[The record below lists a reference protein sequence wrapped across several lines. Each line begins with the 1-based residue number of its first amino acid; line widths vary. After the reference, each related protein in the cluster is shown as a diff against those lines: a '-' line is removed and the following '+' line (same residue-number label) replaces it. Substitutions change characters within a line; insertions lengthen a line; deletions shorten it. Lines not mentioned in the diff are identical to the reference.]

1 MEIMHKG
8 MWTGRRVL
16 YLSVDAIRA
25 NPDQPRKYF
34 EPEALREL
42 AESIGRYGILQP
54 LTVRRGEDGYE
65 LIAGERRLRAAKLAG
80 LRKVPCLAVR
90 SDEEE
95 SALLSLIENLQRQ
108 DLHYMEEAAAIA
120 KLIAVYGLS
129 QEQAAERLGKSQSAV
144 ANKLRLL
151 RLSPACVALL
161 REGGLSERHA
171 RPAAIERRERAS
183 GGAARH
189 RGAGLQRGAG
199 GGVHRVGF
207 AARGGHAAAA
217 EADVHREGCA
227 AVSQHH
233 PAEHGHHAARGGGRG
248 VRAGGH
254 GRGDPADHPHPTHGG
269 CQNGVKIVTKSLL
282 FFAKSMLYCN
292 RLAVVY
298 TAGY

>member
-42 AESIGRYGILQP
+42 AESIVRHLQP

-80 LRKVPCLAVR
+80 LREVPCLAVR

-129 QEQAAERLGKSQSAV
+129 QEQARRGWASR
-144 ANKLRLL
+144 R
-151 RLSPACVALL
+151 
-161 REGGLSERHA
+161 A
-171 RPAAIERRERAS
+171 RWRTS
-183 GGAARH
+183 
-189 RGAGLQRGAG
+189 
-199 GGVHRVGF
+199 
-207 AARGGHAAAA
+207 
-217 EADVHREGCA
+217 
-227 AVSQHH
+227 
-233 PAEHGHHAARGGGRG
+233 
-248 VRAGGH
+248 
-254 GRGDPADHPHPTHGG
+254 
-269 CQNGVKIVTKSLL
+269 
-282 FFAKSMLYCN
+282 
-292 RLAVVY
+292 
-298 TAGY
+298 

>member
-80 LRKVPCLAVR
+80 LREVPCLAVR
-90 SDEEE
+90 SDEEQA
-95 SALLSLIENLQRQ
+95 ALLSLIENLQRQ

-171 RPAAIERRERAS
+171 RALLRLSDENERRAVTPPRRRPTFIVKDVRLFLNTIRRSMGIMQRAGVDAACEREDTDEEIRLTIRIPRT
-183 GGAARH
+183 GAA
-189 RGAGLQRGAG
+189 
-199 GGVHRVGF
+199 
-207 AARGGHAAAA
+207 
-217 EADVHREGCA
+217 
-227 AVSQHH
+227 
-233 PAEHGHHAARGGGRG
+233 
-248 VRAGGH
+248 
-254 GRGDPADHPHPTHGG
+254 
-269 CQNGVKIVTKSLL
+269 K
-282 FFAKSMLYCN
+282 
-292 RLAVVY
+292 
-298 TAGY
+298 TA

>member
-80 LRKVPCLAVR
+80 LRKVPCLAVQ

-120 KLIAVYGLS
+120 KLDAFGPDIAAVHVKDAVVKDGAL
-129 QEQAAERLGKSQSAV
+129 APALLGEGVMCYDNIMRWLAQHK
-144 ANKLRLL
+144 
-151 RLSPACVALL
+151 PGVALL

-171 RPAAIERRERAS
+171 RALLRLSDENERLAALRVIVERGCNVAQAEAYIESVLQRAAVTPPRRRPTFIVKDVRLFLNTVRRSMGIMQRAGVDAAYEREDTDEEIRLTIRIPRT
-183 GGAARH
+183 GAA
-189 RGAGLQRGAG
+189 
-199 GGVHRVGF
+199 
-207 AARGGHAAAA
+207 
-217 EADVHREGCA
+217 
-227 AVSQHH
+227 
-233 PAEHGHHAARGGGRG
+233 
-248 VRAGGH
+248 
-254 GRGDPADHPHPTHGG
+254 
-269 CQNGVKIVTKSLL
+269 K
-282 FFAKSMLYCN
+282 
-292 RLAVVY
+292 
-298 TAGY
+298 TA

>member
-80 LRKVPCLAVR
+80 LREVPCLAVR
-90 SDEEE
+90 SDEEK

-151 RLSPACVALL
+151 RLSPACVTLL

-171 RPAAIERRERAS
+171 RALLRLSDENERLAALRVIVERGCNVAQAEAYIES
-183 GGAARH
+183 V
-189 RGAGLQRGAG
+189 LQR
-199 GGVHRVGF
+199 
-207 AARGGHAAAA
+207 AAAA
-217 EADVHREGCA
+217 EVDVHREGCA

-254 GRGDPADHPHPTHGG
+254 GRGDPADHPHPAHGG
-269 CQNGVKIVTKSLL
+269 CQNSVKIVTKSLL

>member
-42 AESIGRYGILQP
+42 AQSIGRYGILQP

-80 LRKVPCLAVR
+80 LREVPCLAVR

-151 RLSPACVALL
+151 RLSDENERLAALRVIVERGCNVAQAEAYIESVLQRAAVTPPRRRPTFIVKDVRLFLNTIRRSMGIMQRAGVDAACE
-161 REGGLSERHA
+161 REDTDEEIRLTIRIP
-171 RPAAIERRERAS
+171 RT
-183 GGAARH
+183 GAA
-189 RGAGLQRGAG
+189 
-199 GGVHRVGF
+199 
-207 AARGGHAAAA
+207 
-217 EADVHREGCA
+217 
-227 AVSQHH
+227 
-233 PAEHGHHAARGGGRG
+233 
-248 VRAGGH
+248 
-254 GRGDPADHPHPTHGG
+254 
-269 CQNGVKIVTKSLL
+269 K
-282 FFAKSMLYCN
+282 
-292 RLAVVY
+292 
-298 TAGY
+298 TA

>member
-54 LTVRRGEDGYE
+54 LTVRCGEDGYE

-80 LRKVPCLAVR
+80 LREVPCLAVR

-151 RLSPACVALL
+151 RLSPACVTLL

-171 RPAAIERRERAS
+171 RALLRLSDENERLAALRVIVERGCNVAQAEAYIESVLQRAAVTPPRRRPTFIVKDVRLFLNTIRRSMDIMQRAGVDAAYEREDTDEEIRLIIRIPRT
-183 GGAARH
+183 GAA
-189 RGAGLQRGAG
+189 
-199 GGVHRVGF
+199 
-207 AARGGHAAAA
+207 
-217 EADVHREGCA
+217 
-227 AVSQHH
+227 
-233 PAEHGHHAARGGGRG
+233 
-248 VRAGGH
+248 
-254 GRGDPADHPHPTHGG
+254 
-269 CQNGVKIVTKSLL
+269 K
-282 FFAKSMLYCN
+282 
-292 RLAVVY
+292 
-298 TAGY
+298 TA

>member
-42 AESIGRYGILQP
+42 AESIRRYGILQP
-54 LTVRRGEDGYE
+54 LTVRHGEDGYE

-80 LRKVPCLAVR
+80 LREVPCLAVQ

-129 QEQAAERLGKSQSAV
+129 QEQAAERLGKSQSAAAPLARVRGV
-144 ANKLRLL
+144 AAR
-151 RLSPACVALL
+151 
-161 REGGLSERHA
+161 GGAFRAARA

-183 GGAARH
+183 GGAACH
-189 RGAGLQRGAG
+189 RRAWLQRGAG

-254 GRGDPADHPHPTHGG
+254 GRGDPADHPHSAHGG

>member
-80 LRKVPCLAVR
+80 LREVPCLAVR

-151 RLSPACVALL
+151 RLSDG
-161 REGGLSERHA
+161 EQEKIEENGLTERHA
-171 RPAAIERRERAS
+171 RALLRLEDEEERGEVLSIIIKREMNVSRTEEYIE
-183 GGAARH
+183 
-189 RGAGLQRGAG
+189 
-199 GGVHRVGF
+199 
-207 AARGGHAAAA
+207 
-217 EADVHREGCA
+217 DIIC
-227 AVSQHH
+227 
-233 PAEHGHHAARGGGRG
+233 
-248 VRAGGH
+248 
-254 GRGDPADHPHPTHGG
+254 
-269 CQNGVKIVTKSLL
+269 
-282 FFAKSMLYCN
+282 AKS
-292 RLAVVY
+292 RLAERESKPKGSEQKRKLVIRDIRLFYNSIDHAVDVIKKSGIPVES
-298 TAGY
+298 TRKEVEEGVLISILLPKKAS

>member
-42 AESIGRYGILQP
+42 AESIRRYGILQP
-54 LTVRRGEDGYE
+54 LTVRHGEDGYE
-65 LIAGERRLRAAKLAG
+65 LIAGERRLRE
-80 LRKVPCLAVR
+80 VPCLAVQ

-171 RPAAIERRERAS
+171 RALLRLSDENERLAALRVIVERGCNVAQAEAYIESVLQRAAVTPPRRRPTFIVKDVRLFLNTIRRSMGIMQRAGVDAACEREDTDEEIRLTIRIPRT
-183 GGAARH
+183 GAA
-189 RGAGLQRGAG
+189 
-199 GGVHRVGF
+199 
-207 AARGGHAAAA
+207 
-217 EADVHREGCA
+217 
-227 AVSQHH
+227 
-233 PAEHGHHAARGGGRG
+233 
-248 VRAGGH
+248 
-254 GRGDPADHPHPTHGG
+254 
-269 CQNGVKIVTKSLL
+269 K
-282 FFAKSMLYCN
+282 
-292 RLAVVY
+292 
-298 TAGY
+298 TA

>member
-80 LRKVPCLAVR
+80 LREVPCLAVQ

-151 RLSPACVALL
+151 RLSPACVTLL

-171 RPAAIERRERAS
+171 RALLRLSDENERPAEAYIEAVWQRAAVTPPRRRPTFIVKDVRLFLNTIRRSMGIMQRAGVDAACEREDTDEEIRLTIRIPRT
-183 GGAARH
+183 GAA
-189 RGAGLQRGAG
+189 
-199 GGVHRVGF
+199 
-207 AARGGHAAAA
+207 
-217 EADVHREGCA
+217 
-227 AVSQHH
+227 
-233 PAEHGHHAARGGGRG
+233 
-248 VRAGGH
+248 
-254 GRGDPADHPHPTHGG
+254 
-269 CQNGVKIVTKSLL
+269 K
-282 FFAKSMLYCN
+282 
-292 RLAVVY
+292 
-298 TAGY
+298 TA

>member
-151 RLSPACVALL
+151 RLS
-161 REGGLSERHA
+161 EGEQEKIEENGLTERHA
-171 RPAAIERRERAS
+171 RALLRLEDEEEREEVLSIIIKREMNVSRTEEYIE
-183 GGAARH
+183 
-189 RGAGLQRGAG
+189 
-199 GGVHRVGF
+199 
-207 AARGGHAAAA
+207 
-217 EADVHREGCA
+217 DIIC
-227 AVSQHH
+227 
-233 PAEHGHHAARGGGRG
+233 
-248 VRAGGH
+248 
-254 GRGDPADHPHPTHGG
+254 
-269 CQNGVKIVTKSLL
+269 
-282 FFAKSMLYCN
+282 AKSRMAERESKPKGSEQKRKLVIRDI
-292 RLAVVY
+292 RLFYNSIDHAVDVIKKSGIPVES
-298 TAGY
+298 TRKEVEEGVLISILLPKKAS

>member
-80 LRKVPCLAVR
+80 LREVPCLAVR

-171 RPAAIERRERAS
+171 RALLRLSDENERLAALRVIVERGCNVAQAEAYIES
-183 GGAARH
+183 V
-189 RGAGLQRGAG
+189 LQR
-199 GGVHRVGF
+199 
-207 AARGGHAAAA
+207 AAA

-254 GRGDPADHPHPTHGG
+254 GRGDPADHPHSAHGG

>member
-80 LRKVPCLAVR
+80 LREVPCLAVR

-171 RPAAIERRERAS
+171 RALLRLSDENERLAALRVIVERGCNVAQAEAYIES
-183 GGAARH
+183 V
-189 RGAGLQRGAG
+189 LQR
-199 GGVHRVGF
+199 
-207 AARGGHAAAA
+207 
-217 EADVHREGCA
+217 A
-227 AVSQHH
+227 AVTPPRRSRR
-233 PAEHGHHAARGGGRG
+233 RGGGR
-248 VRAGGH
+248 R
-254 GRGDPADHPHPTHGG
+254 
-269 CQNGVKIVTKSLL
+269 S
-282 FFAKSMLYCN
+282 S
-292 RLAVVY
+292 
-298 TAGY
+298 

>member
-1 MEIMHKG
+1 M
-8 MWTGRRVL
+8 
-16 YLSVDAIRA
+16 
-25 NPDQPRKYF
+25 
-34 EPEALREL
+34 
-42 AESIGRYGILQP
+42 
-54 LTVRRGEDGYE
+54 RRGEDGYE

-80 LRKVPCLAVR
+80 LREVPCLAVR

-161 REGGLSERHA
+161 R
-171 RPAAIERRERAS
+171 
-183 GGAARH
+183 
-189 RGAGLQRGAG
+189 
-199 GGVHRVGF
+199 
-207 AARGGHAAAA
+207 
-217 EADVHREGCA
+217 
-227 AVSQHH
+227 
-233 PAEHGHHAARGGGRG
+233 GGGRG

-254 GRGDPADHPHPTHGG
+254 GRGDPADHPHPAHGG

>member
-80 LRKVPCLAVR
+80 LREVPCLAVR

-108 DLHYMEEAAAIA
+108 DLHYMEEAADADHVVI
-120 KLIAVYGLS
+120 LDEGRIL
-129 QEQAAERLGKSQSAV
+129 AEGTPLELKNRYTGDTITLYHAEESAV
-144 ANKLRLL
+144 A
-151 RLSPACVALL
+151 AL
-161 REGGLSERHA
+161 GLPYEKVG
-171 RPAAIERRERAS
+171 AALQIAVPDTRTATQLILQQPELFTDYEIIKGRMDDVFLAVTGKNM
-183 GGAARH
+183 GGAGNVESH
-189 RGAGLQRGAG
+189 
-199 GGVHRVGF
+199 
-207 AARGGHAAAA
+207 
-217 EADVHREGCA
+217 
-227 AVSQHH
+227 VS
-233 PAEHGHHAARGGGRG
+233 A
-248 VRAGGH
+248 
-254 GRGDPADHPHPTHGG
+254 
-269 CQNGVKIVTKSLL
+269 
-282 FFAKSMLYCN
+282 
-292 RLAVVY
+292 
-298 TAGY
+298 